1 MALHRVTHNFLG
13 LYGRSTPRLAKI
25 CAIMLVGISIA
36 DSLGARLRWSGGRSF
51 MGAQVATAD
60 EIRPVAQTKA
70 AIIPIHDEI
79 TDVTVESVRRRID
92 SAKAAGVTLMV
103 FELDTPGGLVTS
115 SIAIADLI
123 KTLNDAQPEIHT
135 VAWVNPNAHSG
146 GSIVAVA
153 ADEIIM
159 ARSSRMGDSQVI
171 MGGPDGMQAVPEDLQ
186 AKAYSPVLTEFRA
199 SARLN
204 GYDPVLCE
212 AMVIP
217 EREVWWLENTRTGE
231 REFVFRDEKLRR
243 MGEKEDQ
250 FPKKAKPSEA
260 NEGSDDADQ
269 KTKAKDAAAPA
280 VPPVLIHS
288 DAEVG
293 EWKLVAT
300 YRDILRDVD
309 VDVVQPVVRADEL
322 LEMSQS
328 EAAAYGF
335 CKAIVTTD
343 EQLRQRYAIS
353 DVLRMQPTWSESLA
367 FWLTSMY
374 VRGFLMVL
382 ILLGA
387 YVEFHTPGLGLPGLV
402 ALIALGIFV
411 GAPYLTG
418 LASVWEILLI
428 VAGFVL
434 IAVEVFVLPGFGIA
448 GVSGAVLLLVGLV
461 ATFVPDEPGRFF
473 PLFVPSLPGTINGL
487 KVGLATVVGSLTTSM
502 IGMFILSKYLPRL
515 PVFNRIVA
523 PNPTP
528 SEVLVEDPYRG
539 LARVGDRGETE
550 GPLRP
555 AGKARFGM
563 MLVDVVTEG
572 EFLEPHTSI
581 EVIERRGNRVVVR
594 LTRV

>member
-1 MALHRVTHNFLG
+1 MQSLLRISHNHDRYRPVRAALL
-13 LYGRSTPRLAKI
+13 
-25 CAIMLVGISIA
+25 
-36 DSLGARLRWSGGRSF
+36 LGALALW
-51 MGAQVATAD
+51 VAAAPGD
-60 EIRPVAQTKA
+60 EIRPESTQSHA
-70 AIIPIHDEI
+70 AVISIKGEI

-92 SAKAAGVTLMV
+92 EAKAAGVNRIV

-123 KTLNDAQPEIHT
+123 KTLNDARPEIHT

-153 ADEIIM
+153 ADEIVM
-159 ARSSRMGDSQVI
+159 ARSSRIGDSQVI
-171 MGGPDGMQAVPEDLQ
+171 LGGPEGVQAVPEDLQ

-243 MGEKEDQ
+243 MGEKEEK
-250 FPKKAKPSEA
+250 FTKKKPAPKEEA
-260 NEGSDDADQ
+260 GDEAEAEQVEDEEPEEVSR
-269 KTKAKDAAAPA
+269 T
-280 VPPVLIHS
+280 LIHS
-288 DAEVG
+288 DAVVG
-293 EWKLVAT
+293 EWKLVET
-300 YRDILRDVD
+300 YHDVLRDVP
-309 VDVVQPVVRADEL
+309 VDVVQPVERADEL

-328 EAAAYGF
+328 EAVAYGF

-343 EQLRQRYAIS
+343 EQLRERYAI
-353 DVLRMQPTWSESLA
+353 LQLNRMDPSWSEALA

-374 VRGFLMVL
+374 VRGFLMVI

-418 LASVWEILLI
+418 LANVWEILLI
-428 VAGFVL
+428 VAGMAF
-434 IAVEVFVLPGFGIA
+434 IAIEIFLLPGFGVA
-448 GVSGAVLLLVGLV
+448 GISGAVMLLFGLV
-461 ATFVPDEPGRFF
+461 ATFVPEEPGRYF
-473 PLFVPSLPGTINGL
+473 PLFVPSLPGTMYGL
-487 KVGLATVVGSLTTSM
+487 KVGLTTVVGSLATSL
-502 IGMFILSKYLPRL
+502 IGMFILSKYLPSL

-528 SEVLVEDPYRG
+528 SEVQVEDPYRG
-539 LARVGDRGETE
+539 LARVGDVGEAE

-555 AGKARFGM
+555 AGKARFGV

-572 EFLEPHTSI
+572 EFLDPHARV

-594 LTRV
+594 SVRA

>member
-1 MALHRVTHNFLG
+1 MQSLLRISHNHDRYRPVRAALL
-13 LYGRSTPRLAKI
+13 
-25 CAIMLVGISIA
+25 
-36 DSLGARLRWSGGRSF
+36 LGALALW
-51 MGAQVATAD
+51 VAAAPGD
-60 EIRPVAQTKA
+60 EIRPESTQSHA
-70 AIIPIHDEI
+70 AVISIKGEI
-79 TDVTVESVRRRID
+79 TDVTVESVRRRIEE
-92 SAKAAGVTLMV
+92 AKAAGVNRIV

-123 KTLNDAQPEIHT
+123 KTLNDARPEIHT

-153 ADEIIM
+153 ADEIVM
-159 ARSSRMGDSQVI
+159 ARSSRIGDSQVI
-171 MGGPDGMQAVPEDLQ
+171 LGGPDGVQAVPEDLQ

-243 MGEKEDQ
+243 MGEKEEK
-250 FPKKAKPSEA
+250 FTKKKSAPKEETADE
-260 NEGSDDADQ
+260 SDAETEETEETDDVSV
-269 KTKAKDAAAPA
+269 T
-280 VPPVLIHS
+280 LIHS
-288 DAEVG
+288 DAVVG
-293 EWKLVAT
+293 EWKLVET
-300 YRDILRDVD
+300 YHDALRDVP
-309 VDVVQPVVRADEL
+309 VDVVQPVERADEL

-328 EAAAYGF
+328 EAVAYGF

-343 EQLRQRYAIS
+343 EQLRERYAI
-353 DVLRMQPTWSESLA
+353 LQLNRMDPSWSEALA

-374 VRGFLMVL
+374 VRGFLMVI

-418 LASVWEILLI
+418 LANVWEILLI
-428 VAGFVL
+428 VAGMVF
-434 IAVEVFVLPGFGIA
+434 IAIEIFLLPGFGVA
-448 GVSGAVLLLVGLV
+448 GISGAVLLLFGLV
-461 ATFVPDEPGRFF
+461 ATFVPEEPGRFF
-473 PLFVPSLPGTINGL
+473 PLFMPSLPETMYGL
-487 KVGLATVVGSLTTSM
+487 KVGLTTIVGSLATSL
-502 IGMFILSKYLPRL
+502 IGMFILSKYLPSL

-528 SEVLVEDPYRG
+528 SEVQVEDPYRG
-539 LARVGDRGETE
+539 LARVGDVGEAE

-555 AGKARFGM
+555 AGKARFGV

-572 EFLEPHTSI
+572 EFLDPHARV

-594 LTRV
+594 SVRA

>member
-1 MALHRVTHNFLG
+1 M
-13 LYGRSTPRLAKI
+13 RSYEIGSNLCSRFR
-25 CAIMLVGISIA
+25 LVGLIAFAGCWSILVIP
-36 DSLGARLRWSGGRSF
+36 SRGE
-51 MGAQVATAD
+51 
-60 EIRPVAQTKA
+60 EIRPDTPKPKA
-70 AIIPIHDEI
+70 AIIPIHGEI
-79 TDVTVESVRRRID
+79 TDVSVESVRRRID
-92 SAKAAGVTLMV
+92 DAKADGANLIV

-123 KTLNDAQPEIHT
+123 KTLNDVKPEIHT

-171 MGGPDGMQAVPEDLQ
+171 MGGPEGVQAVPEELQ

-204 GYDPVLCE
+204 GYDPALCE

-217 EREVWWLENTRTGE
+217 EREVWWLENTRTGK

-243 MGEKEDQ
+243 MSEKEEPARKKATTDEHSDAKKGSPEDP
-250 FPKKAKPSEA
+250 PKKEEPAA
-260 NEGSDDADQ
+260 TDDS
-269 KTKAKDAAAPA
+269 T
-280 VPPVLIHS
+280 LIHS
-288 DAEVG
+288 DATVG
-293 EWKLVAT
+293 EWKLVDS
-300 YRDILRDVD
+300 YRDVLRDVD
-309 VDVVQPVVRADEL
+309 VDVIQPVDRVDQL

-328 EAAAYGF
+328 EAVAYGF

-343 EQLRQRYAIS
+343 EQLRQRYGVIE
-353 DVLRMQPTWSESLA
+353 LTRIQPTWSEALA
-367 FWLTSMY
+367 YWLTSMY

-402 ALIALGIFV
+402 ALLALGIFV

-418 LASVWEILLI
+418 LANIWEILLI
-428 VAGFVL
+428 AAGVVL
-434 IAVEVFVLPGFGIA
+434 VLVEVFVLPGFGVAGIA
-448 GVSGAVLLLVGLV
+448 GAVLLVLGLV
-461 ATFVPDEPGRFF
+461 ATFVPEEPGRSF
-473 PLFVPSLPGTINGL
+473 PLFIPSLPGTMYGL
-487 KVGLATVVGSLTTSM
+487 KVGLTTLVGSLATSLV
-502 IGMFILSKYLPRL
+502 GMFILSRYLPQL

-528 SEVLVEDPYRG
+528 SDVLVEDPYRG
-539 LARVGDRGETE
+539 LARVGDLGETE
-550 GPLRP
+550 GSLRP
-555 AGKARFGM
+555 AGKARFGA

-572 EFLEPHTSI
+572 EFLETRTRI

-594 LTRV
+594 PLRA

>member
-1 MALHRVTHNFLG
+1 MNFERIQDGRPALCRPGVIAL
-13 LYGRSTPRLAKI
+13 LL
-25 CAIMLVGISIA
+25 CAGVLLTGTSSA
-36 DSLGARLRWSGGRSF
+36 FAE
-51 MGAQVATAD
+51 
-60 EIRPVAQTKA
+60 EIRPVTKVKA
-70 AIIPIHDEI
+70 VIIPIHGEI
-79 TDVTVESVRRRID
+79 TDVTADSVRRRID
-92 SAKAAGVTLMV
+92 DAKSAGATLMV

-115 SIAIADLI
+115 SIAIADQI
-123 KTLNDAQPEIHT
+123 KLLNDAQPEIHT
-135 VAWVNPNAHSG
+135 VAWVNTNAHSG

-153 ADEIIM
+153 ADEIVM

-204 GYDPVLCE
+204 GYDPILCE

-243 MGEKEDQ
+243 MGEKEDR
-250 FPKKAKPSEA
+250 PTKKIKPAETDEA
-260 NEGSDDADQ
+260 EGE
-269 KTKAKDAAAPA
+269 AAAPDKSDEA
-280 VPPVLIHS
+280 EATVPPVLIHS
-288 DAEVG
+288 DAQVG

-300 YRDILRDVD
+300 YRDVLRDVD

-328 EAAAYGF
+328 EATAYGF

-343 EQLRQRYAIS
+343 DQLRGRYTIS
-353 DVLRMQPTWSESLA
+353 EMVRLQPTWSEALA

-387 YVEFHTPGLGLPGLV
+387 YVEFHTPGVGLPGLV

-418 LASVWEILLI
+418 LASIWEIILI
-428 VAGFVL
+428 VMGFVL
-434 IAVEVFVLPGFGIA
+434 IAVEVFLLPGFGIA

-473 PLFVPSLPGTINGL
+473 PLFVPSLPGTIYGL
-487 KVGLATVVGSLTTSM
+487 KVGLATVVGSLGTSL
-502 IGMFILSKYLPRL
+502 IGMFILSRYLPRL

-528 SEVLVEDPYRG
+528 SDVLVEDPYRG
-539 LARVGDRGETE
+539 QARVGDRGETE

-572 EFLEPHTSI
+572 EFLESRTPI

-594 LTRV
+594 PARA